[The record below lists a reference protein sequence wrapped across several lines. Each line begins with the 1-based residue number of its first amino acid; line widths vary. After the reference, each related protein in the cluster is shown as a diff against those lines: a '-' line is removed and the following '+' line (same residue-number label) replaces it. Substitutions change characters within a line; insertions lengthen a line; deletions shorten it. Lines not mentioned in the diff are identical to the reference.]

1 MTDILEIPFS
11 RLVLFD
17 KDSWCFDFP
26 HTRPTF
32 HSIKAPSMWS
42 GKPETTL
49 PAGYSGRGSRTRLV
63 GRDISDGRVV
73 SPRQAGLAYRTGRV
87 SFK

>member
-1 MTDILEIPFS
+1 MTDTLEIPFS

-17 KDSWCFDFP
+17 KDSWCFDLP
-26 HTRPTF
+26 HARPTF

-42 GKPETTL
+42 WKPETTL
-49 PAGYSGRGSRTRLV
+49 FASYSGQGSRTRLV
-63 GRDISDGRVV
+63 GRDISDSRVV
-73 SPRQAGLAYRTGRV
+73 SPRQVGLAYRAGRV